1 MWYSLFLPVEVM
13 LEVQPGIPHG
23 VDDAGEMDRDVVDEG
38 GDDTVS
44 ERGKIAESDVE
55 MLDVEGATDPED
67 G

>member
-23 VDDAGEMDRDVVDEG
+23 VEDAGEMDGDVDVEG
-38 GDDTVS
+38 WDDTAG
-44 ERGKIAESDVE
+44 EWGKIAESDVE
-55 MLDVEGATDPED
+55 MLDEGATDPED